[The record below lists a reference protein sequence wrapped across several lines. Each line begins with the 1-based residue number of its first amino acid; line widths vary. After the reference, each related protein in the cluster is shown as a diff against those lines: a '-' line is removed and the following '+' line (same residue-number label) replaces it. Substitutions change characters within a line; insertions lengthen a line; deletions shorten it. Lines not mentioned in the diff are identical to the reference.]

1 MEKIW
6 IITIAITIFL
16 IVNFLY
22 YKSLNGYVKKEFGEN
37 MWKTWTSKMYFWQS
51 ALYTS
56 AAITVL
62 IMFLLK
68 WASVL
73 TF

>member
-16 IVNFLY
+16 IINFLY
-22 YKSLNGYVKKEFGEN
+22 YKSLNGYVKKQFGEK
-37 MWKTWTSKMYFWQS
+37 MWKTWTSKLYFWQS
-51 ALYTS
+51 SLYTS

-62 IMFLLK
+62 IIFLLK
-68 WASVL
+68 WVNIL
-73 TF
+73 NF